1 MATKSNNPPIKTI
14 EITNFGGRLTRIVN
28 GDLNSGMANF
38 TNSWGYDPFS
48 KPGNLTWLEQPTDIT
63 GTAIKD
69 LILATIPNS
78 ENGTLFIYAIG
89 SQGTLYKIQPN
100 SISNANVD
108 SVVGVLGSVLGG
120 GQTYNYG
127 ASMQLFNYRATT
139 SQQAASTIGRLY
151 IAGDQLVNEINT
163 DGTGQSSV
171 AGASGGYVQNIYR
184 PTAQFQGN
192 LVFGNGN
199 NIGLIGSTNTI
210 TSPQN
215 NPASIYGQLQPALPP
230 NTYIT
235 DLDVSPDGNYL
246 LISTSTSLNE
256 QPTTFGNAVDG
267 SLQQANT
274 AGGNL
279 YFWNGSDM
287 AATASNYIG
296 NFGIISLQSYLQNNM
311 LFINDMFGASINNGT
326 EKVLT
331 LTGNKSPFPN
341 GTAVN
346 GNFLTWFTTESTD
359 GITMVASLYYYG
371 NLDGEN
377 QPGLWRVM
385 RYFTQLTG
393 PNKQGFIAQT
403 PTNTVINANVY
414 GINSSASS
422 VLSIGY
428 AKHYL
433 SIFDAS
439 NTTNKFTLQ
448 RFTVVN
454 TGTTTVQFGT
464 YQTQTQLFSKRIT
477 VKQIRVY
484 TEPTAVGNGFELT
497 LIGSDGR
504 AINNTLGAGFFEY
517 QFATGTDITQL
528 QGSLE
533 RIDFNPVMKDIYALG
548 LSIEQIGETNFT
560 IHKIEVDYV
569 EAGK

>member
-14 EITNFGGRLTRIVN
+14 EITNFGGRLTRIIN
-28 GDLNSGMANF
+28 GDLNSGFANF
-38 TNSWGYDPFS
+38 QNSWGYDPFS
-48 KPGNLTWLEQPTDIT
+48 KPGNLTWLEQPTNIT
-63 GTAIKD
+63 GPITD

-78 ENGTLFIYAIG
+78 ENGSLFIYMLG

-108 SVVGVLGSVLGG
+108 SVVGVLGSVLGS

-151 IAGDQLVNEINT
+151 ISGDNGINEINT
-163 DGTGQSSV
+163 DGTGQASV
-171 AGASGGYVQNIYR
+171 AGASGGYVENIYK

-210 TSPQN
+210 TSPQL
-215 NPASIYGQLQPALPP
+215 NPASIYGQLQPPLPP

-256 QPTTFGNAVDG
+256 QPTNYGNATGG
-267 SLQQANT
+267 SLQQTNT

-279 YFWNGSDM
+279 YFWNGSDE

-311 LFINDMFGASINNGT
+311 MFINDMFGSSINNGT

-331 LTGNKSPFPN
+331 LNGNKSPFPN

-346 GNFLTWFTTESTD
+346 GNFLTWITTESPD
-359 GITMVASLYYYG
+359 GETMVASLYYYG
-371 NLDGEN
+371 NLDNEN

-385 RYFTQLTG
+385 RYFTQLAG
-393 PNKQGFIAQT
+393 INQQGFIAQT
-403 PTNTVINANVY
+403 PTNTVINSDVY
-414 GINSSASS
+414 GINPSGSSI
-422 VLSIGY
+422 LSIGY
-428 AKHYL
+428 GKHYL
-433 SIFDAS
+433 SVMDINS
-439 NTTNKFTLQ
+439 STVKYTLQ
-448 RFTVVN
+448 RFTIIN

-464 YQTQTQLFSKRIT
+464 YQTQTQLFSKKIS

-484 TEPTAVGNGFELT
+484 TEPTAAGNGFEIT
-497 LIGSDGR
+497 LIGSNGK
-504 AINNTLGAGFFEY
+504 AINGTLGKGFFEY

-528 QGSLE
+528 EGSLD
-533 RIDFNPVMKDIYALG
+533 RIDFNPIMVDTYALG
-548 LSIEQIGETNFT
+548 LQITQIGESNFT
-560 IHKIEVDYV
+560 IHKIEVDYT
-569 EAGK
+569 ESGK

>member
-1 MATKSNNPPIKTI
+1 MATKSANPPIKTI

-78 ENGTLFIYAIG
+78 ENGSLFIYAIG
-89 SQGTLYKIQPN
+89 NQGTLYKIQPN
-100 SISNANVD
+100 SISSPNVD

-256 QPTTFGNAVDG
+256 QPTNFGNAVDG

-279 YFWNGSDM
+279 YFWNGSDL

-296 NFGIISLQSYLQNNM
+296 NFGIIALQSYLQNNIM
-311 LFINDMFGASINNGT
+311 FINDMFGASINNGT
-326 EKVLT
+326 QKLIT
-331 LTGNKSPFPN
+331 LQGNKSPFAN
-341 GTAVN
+341 SIATN
-346 GNFLTWFTTESTD
+346 GNFLTWATVETSD
-359 GITMVASLYYYG
+359 GTNLVASLYYYG

-385 RYFTQLTG
+385 RYSTTLSS
-393 PNKQGFIAQT
+393 GFVAQV
-403 PTNTVINANVY
+403 PTNTVVNGDAIGLNSAATAIEQLGY
-414 GINSSASS
+414 GKHYIS
-422 VLSIGY
+422 VLS
-428 AKHYL
+428 ANN
-433 SIFDAS
+433 STS
-439 NTTNKFTLQ
+439 QNKLISFLITP
-448 RFTVVN
+448 
-454 TGTTTVQFGT
+454 TGTGTPQNGT
-464 YQTQTQLFSKRIT
+464 YQTQTQLFSKRISI
-477 VKQIRVY
+477 KQIRVY
-484 TEPTAVGNGFELT
+484 TEPTVIGNGFNVY
-497 LIGSDGR
+497 LIGS
-504 AINNTLGAGFFEY
+504 NGAHVSNVQGVGFFQY
-517 QFATGTDITQL
+517 QFAAGSDITQL

-533 RIDFNPVMKDIYALG
+533 RIDFNPACKDLYSFG
-548 LSIEQIGETNFT
+548 LQIQNIGGVNMT